1 MAELDSAHTPGT
13 TVELLSV
20 DDGSALV
27 TIGGELDMKT
37 ISELEAAVEP
47 ILSGNPARLVIDVS
61 GVSFADSSAIALW
74 VRWANRIPQVELHE
88 PSLLIR
94 RVITRMG
101 LAERLRMTP

>member
-1 MAELDSAHTPGT
+1 MAEFDSANTPRM
-13 TVELLSV
+13 TVELLSA

-27 TIGGELDMKT
+27 TIVRELDMKT

-47 ILSGNPARLVIDVS
+47 ILSGNPARLVVDVS

-74 VRWANRIPQVELHE
+74 VRWANRIRQVELHE

-101 LAERLRMTP
+101 LAERLRMIP

>member
-1 MAELDSAHTPGT
+1 MAELDSANTARI
-13 TVELLSV
+13 TVELLSA

-27 TIGGELDMKT
+27 SIGGELDMKT

-47 ILSGNPARLVIDVS
+47 ILSGNPARLVVNVS
-61 GVSFADSSAIALW
+61 GVRFADSSAIALW
-74 VRWANRIPQVELHE
+74 VRWANRIRQVEIYE
-88 PSLLIR
+88 PVLIR